1 MSLLFC
7 YNRKLHLNQLVRTLG
22 VVTATTGVLPQLSIV
37 KYDCTKCNYVLGPFV
52 QSQNTEVKPGS
63 CPECQ
68 STGPFTVSRKERILC
83 LIITYNYIKIIAF
96 IYVLYIACQ
105 INMEQTIYRNYQK
118 ITIQESPGRIPA
130 GRIPRSKDCI
140 LLSDLCDRCKPG
152 DEIDVTAIYTNNYD
166 GSLNTEQ
173 VRLNFLHIK
182 Y

>member
-1 MSLLFC
+1 MSEYRSIHGKSKIENF
-7 YNRKLHLNQLVRTLG
+7 TF
-22 VVTATTGVLPQLSIV
+22 VTS
-37 KYDCTKCNYVLGPFV
+37 
-52 QSQNTEVKPGS
+52 S
-63 CPECQ
+63 
-68 STGPFTVSRKERILC
+68 
-83 LIITYNYIKIIAF
+83 YIKIIAF

-173 VRLNFLHIK
+173 VRLNFL